1 MSLGQWLE
9 GVGKRTARLGESLGP
24 DSGCYGFTYASGQV
38 SPEAENGP
46 PYGDPG
52 TPGYASKARP

>member
-1 MSLGQWLE
+1 MPLSQWLG
-9 GVGKRTARLGESLGP
+9 GVGKRTARLEVSGP

-52 TPGYASKARP
+52 TPG